1 MTLEWTYDLDGSTFD
16 RIDFGIATP
25 PRRIALGRSSSNILI
40 SIPEYV
46 SRLTVN
52 VSDTNTAI
60 TFDAINKGDSNT
72 YNFAVENA
80 AGRQDAKSVEIIV
93 QCK

>member
-1 MTLEWTYDLDGSTFD
+1 MTLEWTYYLGGEAFD
-16 RIDFGIATP
+16 RIDFSIATP
-25 PRRIALGRSSSNILI
+25 PRRIVLGRSSSDII
-40 SIPEYV
+40 ITIPEYV

-72 YNFAVENA
+72 YNFQVDNI
-80 AGRQDAKSVEIIV
+80 AGRQDSKSVEIIV